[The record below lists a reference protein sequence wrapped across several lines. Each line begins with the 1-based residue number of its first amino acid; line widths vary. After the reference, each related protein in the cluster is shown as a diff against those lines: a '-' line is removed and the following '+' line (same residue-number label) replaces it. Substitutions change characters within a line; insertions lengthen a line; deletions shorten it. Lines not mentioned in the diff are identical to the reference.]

1 MDSVITCL
9 YKNILQM
16 LPWSKPCKKCDRF
29 EQWLQLFPAFLS
41 VFCRTKSC
49 ARHKTILENSC
60 RVIAFILTQ
69 VFARFSEKNVRLFD
83 TYVIDRQHDTYC
95 CSYKLPIDIIWL
107 DSQCV
112 FWFVQYVVLLTYCN
126 VSSDIYIYLFSTMV
140 FRLYFVVLH
149 KLVGAETKWPLRP
162 SLRVPALLIK
172 YSMLGRDTE
181 INWTGAEFRLF
192 CSCRSSLTFSVKLGH
207 RRTADARNVFVIMTP
222 VN

>member
-1 MDSVITCL
+1 MWSIRTVASTFSSVLVC
-9 YKNILQM
+9 ILQNEIM
-16 LPWSKPCKKCDRF
+16 CQAQNDIGKFLPRHCFHLDTGFCQIQWKKRTAIWHLCNRPPT
-29 EQWLQLFPAFLS
+29 WYLLLQLYTDF
-41 VFCRTKSC
+41 
-49 ARHKTILENSC
+49 
-60 RVIAFILTQ
+60 
-69 VFARFSEKNVRLFD
+69 
-83 TYVIDRQHDTYC
+83 
-95 CSYKLPIDIIWL
+95 CSYKLPVDIIWL
-107 DSQCV
+107 DSKCV

-140 FRLYFVVLH
+140 FHLYFVVLH

-162 SLRVPALLIK
+162 SLRVPAFLIK